1 VHRAVK
7 ITKSPGVDKLH
18 PRILFELR
26 HEIVYPL
33 TIIFNK
39 SYESRRLPLDWRS
52 ANISAIYK
60 KGSKNDVSNYR
71 PISLTS
77 VSCKI
82 FESILRDN
90 IIKHFQVNKL
100 FTSKQFGFIKGKST
114 VLQLPQILDDW
125 ALHLENGGQI
135 DVIYTDFEKAF
146 DKVPHK
152 RLISKLYS
160 YGINID
166 VVLWIEA
173 FLANRKQR
181 VQVHDSFSNWS
192 DVISGIP
199 QGSILGPLLFII
211 FINDLTDVFQNST
224 LYLHLLMMLKYTDM

>member
-1 VHRAVK
+1 
-7 ITKSPGVDKLH
+7 
-18 PRILFELR
+18 LFELR

-39 SYESRRLPLDWRS
+39 SYESRWLPLDWRS

-77 VSCKI
+77 VICKI

-114 VLQLPQILDDW
+114 VLQLLQILDDCT
-125 ALHLENGGQI
+125 LQLENGGQI

-146 DKVPHK
+146 DTVPHK

-160 YGINID
+160 CGINKD
-166 VVLWIEA
+166 VNY
-173 FLANRKQR
+173 F
-181 VQVHDSFSNWS
+181 
-192 DVISGIP
+192 G
-199 QGSILGPLLFII
+199 
-211 FINDLTDVFQNST
+211 
-224 LYLHLLMMLKYTDM
+224 